1 MITQLLCTYAYFIF
15 QELPSILKCCLLCF
29 RAIILSGTKIMLIA
43 TFIKHPLDIQI
54 PFIANLQ
61 SQFDHLITFSHILRL
76 NFKAF

>member
-1 MITQLLCTYAYFIF
+1 
-15 QELPSILKCCLLCF
+15 
-29 RAIILSGTKIMLIA
+29 MLIA
-43 TFIKHPLDIQI
+43 IFTKHPLDIQT